1 MTEQPHDPVTE
12 QELAVIE
19 AALPAMLDGLRHGWG
34 DVLTDHL
41 HATTGGEQRLTRESL
56 TSLDL
61 VRHVLPRLIAEVRRL
76 RALAPEL
83 REGCSRLRDR
93 SLNPETV
100 ANALELVARRLE
112 GKDA

>member
-1 MTEQPHDPVTE
+1 MNEQPHDPVTE

-19 AALPAMLDGLRHGWG
+19 AALPTMLDGLRHGWG

-112 GKDA
+112 GKDV